1 MEQLQTQSSRTADRS
16 SIWFAW
22 AVLFLGGL
30 LAVSAI
36 WLTLTNL
43 DRTVILNVL
52 LPGTA
57 IGTLLMVLGAL
68 GIRTCE
74 MLYAK
79 GSVDLRETELL
90 TYVFVGGALAAGVG
104 TALGVWLGAVA
115 LGVTVGPLA
124 GVALGFAVWIR
135 ANRVDA

>member
-1 MEQLQTQSSRTADRS
+1 MEQSQTQSSRTADPS

-30 LAVSAI
+30 LAVASI

-43 DRTVILNVL
+43 DRTAILYVL

-68 GIRTCE
+68 GIRVCE

-79 GSVDLRETELL
+79 GSGLRETELL
-90 TYVFVGGALAAGVG
+90 TYISVGGSLAAGAG
-104 TALGVWLGAVA
+104 AALGLWFGSVA
-115 LGVTVGPLA
+115 LGVTVGPIV

-135 ANRVDA
+135 AHRVDA